1 MEIATYLSKVADG
14 RLSDES
20 KHEIQMKMR
29 IISEIESV
37 ADSCFNLAR
46 TIQRRNNLENQ
57 FTDSINENIKLMFK
71 LIDQALDQMHSI
83 MEMST
88 PQFSDVV
95 KTKNIESEIN
105 NFRNQ
110 LKTQNINDVNDGK
123 YLYGT
128 SVVYMDL
135 IAECE
140 KMGDYIGNVV
150 EAEADTKIS

>member
-1 MEIATYLSKVADG
+1 MRVIL
-14 RLSDES
+14 ES
-20 KHEIQMKMR
+20 
-29 IISEIESV
+29 
-37 ADSCFNLAR
+37 
-46 TIQRRNNLENQ
+46 T
-57 FTDSINENIKLMFK
+57 
-71 LIDQALDQMHSI
+71 
-83 MEMST
+83 T
-88 PQFSDVV
+88 PQFSDVT

-140 KMGDYIGNVV
+140 KMGDYIVNVV
-150 EAEADTKIS
+150 EAEADTKLN

>member
-1 MEIATYLSKVADG
+1 MRDAGLIPESG
-14 RLSDES
+14 RC
-20 KHEIQMKMR
+20 
-29 IISEIESV
+29 ISEIESV
-37 ADSCFNLAR
+37 ADSCYNLAR
-46 TIQRRNNLENQ
+46 TVQRRNNLEAK
-57 FTDSINENIKLMFK
+57 FTDSINENIDLMFK
-71 LIDQALDQMHSI
+71 LIDEAISQMRVILEST
-83 MEMST
+83 T
-88 PQFSDVV
+88 PQFSDVT

-140 KMGDYIGNVV
+140 KMGDYIVNVV
-150 EAEADTKIS
+150 EAEADTKLN